1 MRGTRRSAMTR
12 KSSMQV
18 ILERSDTGRGSWL
31 YVRCVVPIIGRAFLR
46 QLQTHKGVKSMTWQ
60 QVYNPFGS
68 MVVSTALAAI
78 PVVVMLVCL
87 GFLHMKAHLAAGLGL
102 LSALLI
108 AIVTFGMPAGAPSPG
123 A

>member
-1 MRGTRRSAMTR
+1 MS
-12 KSSMQV
+12 
-18 ILERSDTGRGSWL
+18 
-31 YVRCVVPIIGRAFLR
+31 
-46 QLQTHKGVKSMTWQ
+46 WQ
-60 QVYNPFGS
+60 QVYDPFGS

-108 AIVTFGMPAGAPSPG
+108 AIVAFGMPAEGHLMGFRQQRLHGLECGLARIEHANPTLG
-123 A
+123 